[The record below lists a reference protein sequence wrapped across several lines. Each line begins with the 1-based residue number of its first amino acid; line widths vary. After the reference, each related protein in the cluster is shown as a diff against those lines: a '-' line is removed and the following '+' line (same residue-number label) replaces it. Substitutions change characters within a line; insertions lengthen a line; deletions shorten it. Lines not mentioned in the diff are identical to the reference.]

1 MADEYQRSGKLKSQA
16 GGNCHINLWEGGG
29 LYDIYGGLVNT
40 PTAAITR
47 SLLRLVI
54 LCLFFFILAK

>member
-16 GGNCHINLWEGGG
+16 GGNCHINLWEGGP

-40 PTAAITR
+40 PTTGTPFDANLHNYR
-47 SLLRLVI
+47 
-54 LCLFFFILAK
+54 

>member
-40 PTAAITR
+40 PTTVTPFDANLHNYR
-47 SLLRLVI
+47 
-54 LCLFFFILAK
+54 